1 MVARV
6 DSAILRPGTAAVP
19 AAVAGAAVAPAA
31 DAAVAA
37 PGTGPGLYLHVPFCA
52 RVCPYCDFAVQTGGQ
67 QKRRG
72 YLEALLREIE
82 GWGER
87 IQARHGPHPRGTWRE
102 RQGDDADSGGIV
114 ARRSFC
120 QDADP
125 EPPAWMSAEAFDTV
139 YLGGG
144 TPSSLAPEALAEI
157 LGALRDRLPVAADAE
172 VTLEANP
179 EDVNVDS
186 LAAWRALGIARLSL
200 GVQSFDDAALQRL
213 GRSHT
218 GAQGTAAVESALAAG
233 FDAVSL
239 DLIFALPERRGN
251 TWRSTLEEAVALAPH
266 HISCYELTVHE
277 GTRLF
282 RERVRGRFVE
292 LPDDDKAEQFFFT
305 HRFLADNGYAAY
317 EVSNFARVAGTSSS
331 HDVGTPAR
339 HDESYRLRHDEKYR
353 SRHNAKYWDH
363 TPYLGLGPSAHSFDG
378 VSRRWWN
385 ERRLS
390 DWQAALDEHGGAV
403 AEHGGAVAEQEEL
416 APAELVLE
424 ALALGLRTAKGVD
437 LDAIER
443 RWGIELRRRNAALI
457 ERLVDERLLRPETT
471 PRLVPTLRGLALA
484 DTVAGG
490 FEIGAARR

>member
-1 MVARV
+1 
-6 DSAILRPGTAAVP
+6 
-19 AAVAGAAVAPAA
+19 
-31 DAAVAA
+31 
-37 PGTGPGLYLHVPFCA
+37 
-52 RVCPYCDFAVQTGGQ
+52 
-67 QKRRG
+67 
-72 YLEALLREIE
+72 
-82 GWGER
+82 
-87 IQARHGPHPRGTWRE
+87 
-102 RQGDDADSGGIV
+102 
-114 ARRSFC
+114 
-120 QDADP
+120 
-125 EPPAWMSAEAFDTV
+125 MSAEAFDTV

-179 EDVNVDS
+179 EDVNLDS

-218 GAQGTAAVESALAAG
+218 GAQGRAAVESALAAG

-239 DLIFALPERRGN
+239 DLIFALPGRRAD
-251 TWRSTLEEAVALAPH
+251 TWRSTLEQAVALAPQ

-292 LPDDDKAEQFFFT
+292 LADDDKAEQFFFT

-317 EVSNFARVAGTSSS
+317 EVSNFARAAGTSSS
-331 HDVGTPAR
+331 HDVGTSASHGVGTSTR
-339 HDESYRLRHDEKYR
+339 HDERYRLRHDEKYR

-378 VSRRWWN
+378 GSRRWWN

-390 DWQAALDEHGGAV
+390 DWQAALGER
-403 AEHGGAVAEQEEL
+403 GGAVAEQEEL

-424 ALALGLRTAKGVD
+424 ALALGLRTAAGVD

-443 RWGIELRRRNAALI
+443 RWGIELRAPNAALI
-457 ERLVDERLLRPETT
+457 EHLVDEGLLRPETM

-490 FEIGAARR
+490 FEIVAAPR